1 MRFRETQSQW
11 FGKRGISWHFSA
23 VIHLANHPDCQCTT
37 TSMNGFKIHTYIVVL
52 DSCKQ
57 DWFAVSCILEEVLSV
72 VKASHPTVTQA
83 KVRSDNA
90 GCYHCTALLTT
101 INNSSNGSGI
111 EVKRY
116 DFSEPQA
123 GKDLCDRKIAPC
135 KQRLRNYVSEN
146 HNMPVTS
153 RKAWSHHLLWIV
165 LEEPFAKSTR
175 AKYALVLQTIR
186 LLVS

>member
-1 MRFRETQSQW
+1 M
-11 FGKRGISWHFSA
+11 
-23 VIHLANHPDCQCTT
+23 
-37 TSMNGFKIHTYIVVL
+37 
-52 DSCKQ
+52 
-57 DWFAVSCILEEVLSV
+57 SCIVEEVLSV

-101 INNSSNGSGI
+101 INNSSNRSGI

-146 HNMPVTS
+146 HNIENA
-153 RKAWSHHLLWIV
+153 RDIKEG
-165 LEEPFAKSTR
+165 LESPPAMDCTR
-175 AKYALVLQTIR
+175 VAVCKIDSSKVCPSITNNKITGILKFKRECPLRPSGTWHMTKNRISSYFVH
-186 LLVS
+186 S

>member
-1 MRFRETQSQW
+1 
-11 FGKRGISWHFSA
+11 
-23 VIHLANHPDCQCTT
+23 
-37 TSMNGFKIHTYIVVL
+37 MNGFKIHTYIVVL

-57 DWFAVSCILEEVLSV
+57 DWFAVSCIREEVLSV
-72 VKASHPTVTQA
+72 VKASHPTVTHA

-101 INNSSNGSGI
+101 INNSSNRSGI

-135 KQRLRNYVSEN
+135 KQRLRNYVSETEPQ
-146 HNMPVTS
+146 H
-153 RKAWSHHLLWIV
+153 RKC
-165 LEEPFAKSTR
+165 P
-175 AKYALVLQTIR
+175 
-186 LLVS
+186 